1 MKISEISVRR
11 PVLATVMSLLVVL
24 IGLVAYDRL
33 SVREYPNID
42 EPTVSVITVYQGA
55 SPDIIETEVTTVIED
70 SLSGIEGI
78 KTITSQ
84 SMQEKSQISIVFK
97 MERDA
102 DAAAAEVRDRVG
114 RVRANLPLDIEE
126 PVIAKVEADAS
137 PIIYMAFS
145 SDRQSNVEVTDYVDR
160 YVTDQVEMIPG
171 VAEARL
177 LGARTYSMRIW
188 LDPTLLTARGVTP
201 QDVLDAVRSQNIE
214 VPGGR
219 LESVTRE
226 FTVLSDTSLDTP
238 EEFGNIIVRKAGE
251 TLVRIRDVGRV
262 EIGPESARQ
271 SLRYNGGNA
280 VALGLVKQSVAN
292 PLDISQ
298 ALNALLPEMQ
308 ASLPEG
314 MTVSIV
320 YDSSIFIERSIDNV
334 FISIVEAVVLVLLI
348 IFVFLRSVR
357 STLIPLVT
365 IPVSLVGAFALMWAF
380 GFSIN
385 TLSLLAMVLAV
396 GLVVDDAIVV
406 LENVHRH
413 VEDGLAP
420 SQAAIKGMRE
430 IGFAVVLMTLTLAAV
445 YVPVVM
451 MEGRTGKLFTEF
463 ALTLAGAVI
472 VSGFVALTLTPMMCA
487 RMLRHQPKHNKL
499 FNLMEGLF
507 NAIERGYRRL
517 LGWSL
522 KTVLVGLIMV
532 LVAAGTSWMFLQK
545 LPSELSPMEDRG
557 VFMTYVIAPDGAK
570 MEYTDHYLKQAEA
583 LLQEIPEFH
592 GGFATAGFG
601 GKVTEGIAIAHLAD
615 WNDRQRSSLE
625 IAAEMGPKL
634 FGIPGVLGFP
644 ITPPSLGQPFMDQPV
659 QFVVKTSDSYAELDE
674 QINKLMAEVRK
685 NPQILAAR
693 SDLKLNSPEV
703 RLQIDRD
710 KAAALGVNLAS
721 IGRTIETMMGG
732 RDVTRFKM
740 DGEQYDVIVKIED
753 ALRTTPED
761 LNRIHVRSGAGDMIS
776 LAGLVTIEE
785 GVTAQSLNHFNR
797 SRAAVISANLAPGYA
812 QGEAL
817 AFMNDAAARLLPD
830 TARIDYQGQSREFMD
845 SSSGLVLTFALALI
859 MIYLM
864 MAAQFESF
872 VDPLIILFTVP
883 LSMAGALAA
892 LHFTGNSLNIYSQV
906 GLITLIGLITKH
918 GILIVEFANQ
928 LQEKGKSKL
937 EAILDAA
944 TLRLRPILMTTGA
957 MVLGT
962 VPLALAHGA
971 GAESRSQIGWV
982 IVGGLSL
989 GTVLTLFVIPAA
1001 YLLLARQRQAP
1012 LAVAAEA
1019 EPSADSAA
1027 TGRPACSA
1035 VSGS

>member
-70 SLSGIEGI
+70 SLSGIEGV

-710 KAAALGVNLAS
+710 KAADLGVNLAS

-817 AFMNDAAARLLPD
+817 AFMNDAAARVLPD

-1012 LAVAAEA
+1012 IAVTAEA

>member
-1 MKISEISVRR
+1 
-11 PVLATVMSLLVVL
+11 
-24 IGLVAYDRL
+24 
-33 SVREYPNID
+33 
-42 EPTVSVITVYQGA
+42 
-55 SPDIIETEVTTVIED
+55 
-70 SLSGIEGI
+70 
-78 KTITSQ
+78 
-84 SMQEKSQISIVFK
+84 
-97 MERDA
+97 
-102 DAAAAEVRDRVG
+102 
-114 RVRANLPLDIEE
+114 
-126 PVIAKVEADAS
+126 
-137 PIIYMAFS
+137 
-145 SDRQSNVEVTDYVDR
+145 
-160 YVTDQVEMIPG
+160 
-171 VAEARL
+171 
-177 LGARTYSMRIW
+177 
-188 LDPTLLTARGVTP
+188 
-201 QDVLDAVRSQNIE
+201 
-214 VPGGR
+214 
-219 LESVTRE
+219 
-226 FTVLSDTSLDTP
+226 
-238 EEFGNIIVRKAGE
+238 
-251 TLVRIRDVGRV
+251 
-262 EIGPESARQ
+262 
-271 SLRYNGGNA
+271 
-280 VALGLVKQSVAN
+280 
-292 PLDISQ
+292 
-298 ALNALLPEMQ
+298 
-308 ASLPEG
+308 
-314 MTVSIV
+314 
-320 YDSSIFIERSIDNV
+320 
-334 FISIVEAVVLVLLI
+334 
-348 IFVFLRSVR
+348 
-357 STLIPLVT
+357 
-365 IPVSLVGAFALMWAF
+365 
-380 GFSIN
+380 
-385 TLSLLAMVLAV
+385 
-396 GLVVDDAIVV
+396 
-406 LENVHRH
+406 
-413 VEDGLAP
+413 
-420 SQAAIKGMRE
+420 
-430 IGFAVVLMTLTLAAV
+430 
-445 YVPVVM
+445 
-451 MEGRTGKLFTEF
+451 
-463 ALTLAGAVI
+463 
-472 VSGFVALTLTPMMCA
+472 
-487 RMLRHQPKHNKL
+487 
-499 FNLMEGLF
+499 
-507 NAIERGYRRL
+507 
-517 LGWSL
+517 
-522 KTVLVGLIMV
+522 
-532 LVAAGTSWMFLQK
+532 MFLQK

-710 KAAALGVNLAS
+710 KAADLGVNLAS

-817 AFMNDAAARLLPD
+817 AFMNDAAARILPD

-928 LQEKGKSKL
+928 LQEKGSSKL

-1019 EPSADSAA
+1019 ESSADSAIE
-1027 TGRPACSA
+1027 GRPTCSA

>member
-1 MKISEISVRR
+1 MQLSEISIKR
-11 PVLATVMSLLVVL
+11 PVLATVMSLLIVL

-33 SVREYPNID
+33 TVREYPNID
-42 EPTVSVITVYQGA
+42 EPTVSVATIYQGA
-55 SPDIIETEVTTVIED
+55 SPDIIETEVTTIIED

-78 KTITSQ
+78 KTITSE
-84 SMQEKSQISIVFK
+84 SMQERSQISIVFK

-102 DAAAAEVRDRVG
+102 DDAAAEVRDRVG
-114 RVRANLPLDIEE
+114 RVRADLPLDIEE

-137 PIIYMAFS
+137 PILYMAFS
-145 SDRQSNVEVTDYVDR
+145 SDKHSNEEMTDYVER
-160 YVTDQVEMIPG
+160 YVTDQVETIPG
-171 VAEARL
+171 VAEAQV
-177 LGARTYSMRIW
+177 LGARKYSMRIW
-188 LDPTLLTARGVTP
+188 LDPALLAARQVTP
-201 QDVLDAVRSQNIE
+201 QDVEDAISTQNVE

-219 LESVTRE
+219 LESATRE
-226 FTVLSDTSLDTP
+226 FTVLSDTSLDSP
-238 EEFGNIIVRKAGE
+238 EEFENIIVRKAGE
-251 TLVRIRDVGRV
+251 TLVRLKDVGRA
-262 EIGPESARQ
+262 EIGPESVRQ
-271 SLRYNGGNA
+271 SLRYNGGKA

-292 PLDISQ
+292 PLAISQ
-298 ALNALLPEMQ
+298 ALREMMPQLQ

-314 MTVSIV
+314 MKARIV

-334 FISIVEAVVLVLLI
+334 FSSILEAVALVLLI
-348 IFVFLRSVR
+348 IFFFLRSVR

-365 IPVSLVGAFALMWAF
+365 IPVSLVGSFALMWAL

-385 TLSLLAMVLAV
+385 TLTLLAMVLAV

-413 VEDGLAP
+413 VEKGLTPAR
-420 SQAAIKGMRE
+420 AAIKGMQE
-430 IGFAVVLMTLTLAAV
+430 IGFAVILMTLTLAAV
-445 YVPVVM
+445 YVPVAM

-463 ALTLAGAVI
+463 ALTLAGAVL

-487 RMLRHQPKHNKL
+487 RMLRHQQSHNKI
-499 FNLMEGLF
+499 FNLMESFFTG
-507 NAIERGYRRL
+507 IEQGYRRV

-522 KTVLVGLIMV
+522 KTVLVGLGV
-532 LVAAGTSWMFLQK
+532 ALVAGAGSWWLLQK
-545 LPSELSPMEDRG
+545 LPSEISPLEDRG
-557 VFMTYVIAPDGAK
+557 VLMTFVMAPDGANL
-570 MEYTDHYLKQAEA
+570 EYTDHYLKQAEE
-583 LLQEIPEFH
+583 LLQPIPEAN
-592 GGFATAGFG
+592 GVFATTGFS
-601 GKVTEGIAIAHLAD
+601 GKVTEGISFVELKD
-615 WNDRQRSSLE
+615 WEERERSSLQ
-625 IAAEMGPKL
+625 IAGELGPKL

-659 QFVVKTSDSYAELDE
+659 QFVVKTSDSYGELND
-674 QINKLMAEVRK
+674 QIGQLMAEVRK
-685 NPQILAAR
+685 NSRILAAR
-693 SDLKLNSPEV
+693 TDLKLNSPEL
-703 RLQIDRD
+703 RLSVNRD
-710 KAAALGVNLAS
+710 KAADLGVNVAA

-753 ALRTTPED
+753 ELRATPED
-761 LNRIHVRSGAGDMIS
+761 LNRIHVRSAKGEMIPLS
-776 LAGLVTIEE
+776 SLVTINE

-797 SRAAVISANLAPGYA
+797 SRAAVISANLAPGYS

-817 AFMNDAAARLLPD
+817 AFMEEAAARILPE
-830 TARIDYQGQSREFMD
+830 TARIDYKGQSREFKD
-845 SSSGLVLTFALALI
+845 SNAGLLLTFALALI

-883 LSMAGALAA
+883 LSMAGALLA
-892 LHFTGNSLNIYSQV
+892 LYYTGNTLSIYSQV
-906 GLITLIGLITKH
+906 GLITLVGLITKH

-928 LQEKGKSKL
+928 LQEQGKSKL
-937 EAILDAA
+937 EAVLDAA

-971 GAESRSQIGWV
+971 GAESRAQIGWV

-1001 YLLLARQRQAP
+1001 YLLLARRRQQVTEEKVVPSATP
-1012 LAVAAEA
+1012 EPAEA
-1019 EPSADSAA
+1019 
-1027 TGRPACSA
+1027 
-1035 VSGS
+1035 

>member
-1 MKISEISVRR
+1 MQLSEISIKR
-11 PVLATVMSLLVVL
+11 PVLATVMSLLIVL
-24 IGLVAYDRL
+24 VGLVAYDRL
-33 SVREYPNID
+33 TVREYPNID
-42 EPTVSVITVYQGA
+42 EPTVSVTTIYQGA

-78 KTITSQ
+78 KTIASE
-84 SMQEKSQISIVFK
+84 SLQERSQISIVFK

-102 DAAAAEVRDRVG
+102 DDAAAEVRDRVG
-114 RVRANLPLDIEE
+114 RVRADLPLDIEE

-145 SDRQSNVEVTDYVDR
+145 SDRHSNEEITDYVER

-171 VAEARL
+171 VAEAQV
-177 LGARTYSMRIW
+177 LGARRYSMRIW
-188 LDPTLLTARGVTP
+188 LDPALLAARRVTP
-201 QDVLDAVRSQNIE
+201 QDVEDAIRAQNIE

-219 LESVTRE
+219 LESAARE

-238 EEFGNIIVRKAGE
+238 EEFEDIIVRKAGE
-251 TLVRIRDVGRV
+251 TLVRLKDVGRAA
-262 EIGPESARQ
+262 IGPESVRQ
-271 SLRYNGGNA
+271 SLRYNGGMA

-292 PLDISQ
+292 PLEISQ
-298 ALNALLPEMQ
+298 ALRGMMPELQ

-314 MTVSIV
+314 MKARIV

-334 FISIVEAVVLVLLI
+334 FTSILEAVALVLLI
-348 IFVFLRSVR
+348 IFFFLRSVR

-365 IPVSLVGAFALMWAF
+365 IPVSLVGSFALMWAL

-385 TLSLLAMVLAV
+385 TLTLLAMVLAV

-413 VEDGLAP
+413 VEDGLSPAK
-420 SQAAIKGMRE
+420 AAIKGMRE
-430 IGFAVVLMTLTLAAV
+430 IGFAVILMTLTLAAV
-445 YVPVVM
+445 YVPVAM

-463 ALTLAGAVI
+463 ALTLAGAVL

-487 RMLRHQPKHNKL
+487 KMLRHQQSHNKV
-499 FNLMEGLF
+499 FNLMESFFTG
-507 NAIERGYRRL
+507 IEQGYRRV

-522 KTVLVGLIMV
+522 KTVLVGLGLA
-532 LVAAGTSWMFLQK
+532 LVAGAGSWWLVQK
-545 LPSELSPMEDRG
+545 LPSEMAPLEDRG
-557 VFMTYVIAPDGAK
+557 VFMTFVIAPDGANLD
-570 MEYTDHYLKQAEA
+570 YTDHYLKQAEG
-583 LLQEIPEFH
+583 LLQPIPESN
-592 GGFATAGFG
+592 GVFATTGFS
-601 GKVTEGIAIAHLAD
+601 GKVTEGISFVELKD
-615 WNDRQRSSLE
+615 WEERQRSSLQ
-625 IAAEMGPKL
+625 IAGELGPKL

-659 QFVVKTSDSYAELDE
+659 QFVVKTSDTYDELND
-674 QINKLMAEVRK
+674 QIGLLMAEVRK
-685 NPQILAAR
+685 NPRILAAR
-693 SDLKLNSPEV
+693 TDLKLNSPEL
-703 RLQIDRD
+703 RLAVNRD
-710 KAAALGVNLAS
+710 KAADLGVNVAT

-753 ALRTTPED
+753 DLRATPED
-761 LNRIHVRSGAGDMIS
+761 LNRIHVRSAKGEMIPLS
-776 LAGLVTIEE
+776 NLVTIHE

-797 SRAAVISANLAPGYA
+797 SRAALISANLAPGYS

-817 AFMNDAAARLLPD
+817 TFLEEAAARILPE
-830 TARIDYQGQSREFMD
+830 TARIDYKGQSREFKA
-845 SSSGLVLTFALALI
+845 SSAGLLLTFALALI

-883 LSMAGALAA
+883 LSMAGALLA
-892 LHFTGNSLNIYSQV
+892 LYYTGNTLSIYSQV
-906 GLITLIGLITKH
+906 GLITLVGLITKH

-928 LQEKGKSKL
+928 LQEQGKSKL
-937 EAILDAA
+937 EAVLDAA

-989 GTVLTLFVIPAA
+989 GTVLTLFVIPAV
-1001 YLLLARQRQAP
+1001 YLLLARRRHAVTGEQVEVPAAAAP
-1012 LAVAAEA
+1012 AEA
-1019 EPSADSAA
+1019 
-1027 TGRPACSA
+1027 
-1035 VSGS
+1035 